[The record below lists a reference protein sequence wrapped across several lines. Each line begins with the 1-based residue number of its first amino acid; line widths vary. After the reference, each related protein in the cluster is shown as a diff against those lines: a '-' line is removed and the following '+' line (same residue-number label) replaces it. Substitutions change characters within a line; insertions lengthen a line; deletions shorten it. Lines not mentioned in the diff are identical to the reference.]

1 MASKEREAI
10 LVAAAY
16 TPGLAFRLIL
26 AYLRMKRQAKRAR
39 HNFYIELR
47 RGGLPRRDAKELAD
61 EYVLTV
67 SLRSTLHTIAE
78 LRG

>member
-26 AYLRMKRQAKRAR
+26 AYLA
-39 HNFYIELR
+39 
-47 RGGLPRRDAKELAD
+47 
-61 EYVLTV
+61 
-67 SLRSTLHTIAE
+67 
-78 LRG
+78 